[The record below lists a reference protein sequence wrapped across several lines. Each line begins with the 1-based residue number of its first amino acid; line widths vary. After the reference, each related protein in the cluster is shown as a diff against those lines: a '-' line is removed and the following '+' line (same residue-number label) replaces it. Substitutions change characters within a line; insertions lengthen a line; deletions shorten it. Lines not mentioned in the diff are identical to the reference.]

1 MRKRAMCILVSIG
14 LMVGATTR
22 MPVLSSGAA
31 VRPARPTAHKPMF
44 VHYYL
49 WWDKAHWQSKTGT
62 AYARALT
69 RGLLPAT
76 LGANGCTATTPY
88 AGNKLLDA
96 PARPLGMYSQDSP
109 ATFAR
114 HVQQASSAGI
124 DGFVVSWAGNGGRA
138 QTAASSLFSRRL
150 AMLAKAVVAHNA
162 ARGARPFALMLGY
175 EGLNNSR
182 KPRSATWI
190 ANDLAYFVRAY
201 GSSPVFH
208 VPAYGPKPVVMLLGS
223 RAFSVRALHTILDP
237 VHRRLTLIGDEHGL
251 AQWKRGVSSIFDGDG
266 WYWSSQ
272 NPYANAQSF
281 VQLRALAFMLHLQHK
296 LWFSPLSVGYNKANF
311 GLGGSCVPRKGA
323 ETLLR
328 LYAGNLT
335 SGPDGWM
342 LISWNEFLENT
353 YVEPSLRYGT
363 GSLDVIRILTR

>member
-1 MRKRAMCILVSIG
+1 MRKQAICILVSIG
-14 LMVGATTR
+14 LIIGATSR
-22 MPVLSSGAA
+22 LPVPSSGAA
-31 VRPARPTAHKPMF
+31 VRPAQSTAHKPMF

-62 AYARALT
+62 AYTRALT
-69 RGLLPAT
+69 RRLLPAT
-76 LGANGCTATTPY
+76 LRSNGCSATTPY
-88 AGNKLLDA
+88 TGNKLLDA
-96 PARPLGMYSQDSP
+96 PASPLGVYSQDSP

-124 DGFVVSWAGNGGRA
+124 DGFVVSWSGNGQRA
-138 QTAASSLFSRRL
+138 QTAASSTFSRRL
-150 AMLAKAVVAHNA
+150 AMLVKAVAAHNA

-175 EGLNNSR
+175 QGLNNSR
-182 KPRSATWI
+182 RPRSTTWI
-190 ANDLAYFVRAY
+190 ANDLAYFARAY
-201 GSSPVFH
+201 GSSSVFH
-208 VPAYGPKPVVMLLGS
+208 VRAYGAKPVVMFLGS
-223 RAFSVRALHTILDP
+223 SKFSVRALHTMTDP

-251 AQWKRGVSSIFDGDG
+251 AQWKRGVANVFDGDG

-272 NPYANAQSF
+272 NPYANPQSF
-281 VQLRALAFMLHLQHK
+281 AQLRSLSFMLHLQRK
-296 LWFSPLSVGYNKANF
+296 LWFSPLAVGYNKANF

-353 YVEPSLRYGT
+353 YVEPSLRYGA
-363 GSLDVIRILTR
+363 GSLNVIRLLTR